1 MLKPS
6 FVPLRL
12 YSEYSIESSIIRIKD
27 AVSYAKS
34 QNFPALA
41 LSDRMN
47 MFAAVKFY
55 NACRREGIKPL
66 FAIDIVMQARDG
78 EDKSSLL
85 LLAKDYQGYLQL
97 CELLTEAYLQ
107 SENTEAA
114 SVSWQA
120 LTKLTGGHLI
130 CLSGAAQGLVGY
142 YLIKGKKDK
151 ARALA
156 CELNA
161 IFQDNFYLEIQR
173 WVDVSLPGVDESNQ
187 RAMQRL
193 QKNIEI
199 NLHGSLALAKELDLP
214 LVATHPIEFLN
225 PEDFL
230 AHEVKVCITQGGVL
244 EDPQRPHSFYPGQ
257 YFLSAD
263 VMEALFADIPS
274 ALINAG
280 EIAKRCTVDLKL
292 YDTHLP
298 LFPVPEGETLESY
311 LKDAAQNGLEKR
323 LNFLFPQLAERTEK
337 RSQYEQRL
345 EEELAIINRM
355 GFPGYFLIVAD
366 FINWAKNHECPVG
379 PGRGSGAGSL
389 VAYSLGITELDP
401 ITYQLFFERFLNPE
415 RVSMPDF
422 DVDFCQENRGRV
434 IDYVRSKYGKEA
446 VSQIVTFG
454 TMSSK
459 AVLRD
464 VGRVLGLP
472 YGFCDTLSKLI
483 PLEANR
489 PMALKRAMETEPAI
503 EQLIKKEN
511 AELLLTLALKLED
524 LIRNTG
530 VHAGGVLIA
539 PGKLSNF
546 CPMYMASGPDAVPV
560 SMFDKDDVEAVG
572 LVKFDFLGLRNL
584 TLLHLAEKLVEETEG
599 KKVSVS
605 TLPLDDEKT
614 FKVFQEGNTTAVFQF
629 ESSGMKNMLFKARPR
644 QFEELIAFVA
654 LYRPGPMDLIPDF
667 IDRMHGAH
675 FTYLHPTLEKI
686 LAPTYGIMVYQEQVM
701 QAAQHCAGYTLGGAD
716 VLRRAMGKKKP
727 EEMAKQKALFIAG
740 AKTKGIHPK
749 KAEEIFHYME
759 RFAGYGFNKSHAA
772 AYALI
777 AYQTAWLK
785 ANHKVVFSAA
795 AMTSEMSNTD
805 QLHTF
810 YEDAHANGIDVLP
823 PSINESVYEFRPVG
837 ENQLRY
843 GLGAIK
849 GMGYGVVEV
858 VIEERKK
865 GRYHNL
871 LDFCARVGTQI
882 ANKRVIEA
890 LIKAGAFDETE
901 KNRALLWEN
910 RLLAMQYA
918 EQKENERIQGGLFD
932 LNNEVEEDISLKN
945 VTPWPLEEKLALEKS
960 ALGFYLSD
968 HPFRPY
974 DAFWQQIPHQ
984 NLADLRPTEEA
995 WIGGFIHKI
1004 RLVITKTGRKLY
1016 ILSIE
1021 DLSGGQEIPIGEE
1034 IIHTLSSPLRED
1046 EAVFCRV
1053 SIQENEYSK
1062 NGSQLKVVVKELLR
1076 QQEIKMRFV
1085 CGLDVRLKEESVS
1098 LWPKLMVLL
1107 TAYRKKGGVP
1117 LRFFYENKGLL
1128 AIYQPVDNWRIH
1140 LSSELDQ
1147 GLNQLLGE
1155 NNIRWRYRN

>member
-1 MLKPS
+1 MYIPS

-12 YSEYSIESSIIRIKD
+12 YSEYSIENSIIRIKE

-55 NACRREGIKPL
+55 NACREEGIKPL
-66 FAIDIVMQARDG
+66 FAIDMVMEERDG

-85 LLAKDYQGYLQL
+85 LLAKDHQGYLQL
-97 CELLTEAYLQ
+97 CELLTDAYVH
-107 SENTEAA
+107 TEKTGEA

-130 CLSGAAQGLVGY
+130 CLSGAAQGLIGY

-151 ARALA
+151 ARALTH
-156 CELNA
+156 ELSE
-161 IFQDNFYLEIQR
+161 IFKDNFYLEIQK
-173 WVDVSLPGVDESNQ
+173 WVDVSLPEADENHQ
-187 RAMQRL
+187 RAMRRL
-193 QKNIEI
+193 KRNIEI
-199 NLHGSLALAKELDLP
+199 SLQGSLALAKELDLP

-244 EDPQRPHSFYPGQ
+244 DDPRRPRLFYPGQ
-257 YFLSAD
+257 YFLSAND
-263 VMEALFADIPS
+263 MEMLFADIPS

-292 YDTHLP
+292 YETHLP

-311 LKDAAQNGLEKR
+311 LKNAAQRGLEER
-323 LNFLFPQLAERTEK
+323 LNFLFPK
-337 RSQYEQRL
+337 RETRDQKRARYEERL
-345 EEELAIINRM
+345 EEELSIINRM

-366 FINWAKNHECPVG
+366 FINWAKNHGCPVG

-422 DVDFCQENRGRV
+422 DIDFCQENRGRV
-434 IDYVRSKYGKEA
+434 IDYVRGKYGTEA

-524 LIRNTG
+524 LTRNTG
-530 VHAGGVLIA
+530 IHAGGVLIA

-546 CPMYMASGPDAVPV
+546 CPMYMASGNDAVPV

-584 TLLHLAEKLVEETEG
+584 TLLRLAEELVEEIEG

-605 TLPLDDEKT
+605 TLSLDDEQT
-614 FKVFQEGNTTAVFQF
+614 FKVFQDANTTAVFQF
-629 ESSGMKNMLFKARPR
+629 ESPGMKNMLFKAKP
-644 QFEELIAFVA
+644 QHFEELIAFVA

-667 IDRMHGAH
+667 IDRMHGAD
-675 FTYLHPTLEKI
+675 FSYLHPTLEKI

-701 QAAQHCAGYTLGGAD
+701 QAAQCCAGYTLGGAD

-740 AKTKGIHPK
+740 AEKQGINQR

-785 ANHKVVFSAA
+785 ANHKVAFSAA

-805 QLHTF
+805 QLHVF

-823 PSINESVYEFRPVG
+823 PDINESVYEFRPAG
-837 ENQLRY
+837 KNQLRY

-849 GMGYGVVEV
+849 GMGYGAAKAL
-858 VIEERKK
+858 IEERKK
-865 GRYHNL
+865 GPYQNL
-871 LDFCARVGTQI
+871 LDFCARLGTQV
-882 ANKRVIEA
+882 ANKRILELS
-890 LIKAGAFDETE
+890 LIH
-901 KNRALLWEN
+901 
-910 RLLAMQYA
+910 
-918 EQKENERIQGGLFD
+918 I
-932 LNNEVEEDISLKN
+932 
-945 VTPWPLEEKLALEKS
+945 
-960 ALGFYLSD
+960 
-968 HPFRPY
+968 
-974 DAFWQQIPHQ
+974 
-984 NLADLRPTEEA
+984 
-995 WIGGFIHKI
+995 
-1004 RLVITKTGRKLY
+1004 
-1016 ILSIE
+1016 
-1021 DLSGGQEIPIGEE
+1021 
-1034 IIHTLSSPLRED
+1034 
-1046 EAVFCRV
+1046 
-1053 SIQENEYSK
+1053 
-1062 NGSQLKVVVKELLR
+1062 
-1076 QQEIKMRFV
+1076 
-1085 CGLDVRLKEESVS
+1085 
-1098 LWPKLMVLL
+1098 
-1107 TAYRKKGGVP
+1107 
-1117 LRFFYENKGLL
+1117 
-1128 AIYQPVDNWRIH
+1128 
-1140 LSSELDQ
+1140 
-1147 GLNQLLGE
+1147 
-1155 NNIRWRYRN
+1155 